1 MTAGPSAMSR
11 ALEVRAPAAAER
23 DAILAHLRAHPQE
36 NLFLIDLVARAGG
49 APLPGEM
56 RTEIAVAF
64 RGGEV
69 VGVVALRP
77 SVVFDAAIE
86 PEVVE
91 GFVPLL
97 EPLAVGLVKSA
108 APAVEVLWRR
118 LSRRGERRAVVDRIE
133 TAYALRP
140 HGAHLAAPLPKH
152 LVRTASRSD
161 LESLVYA
168 ARESLREESRPDPFA
183 GDIRG
188 FRRWVHGR
196 VQRARVVE
204 SGGHIAYVGYADVQ
218 LREGWLLQ
226 GIYTWPEERRR
237 GFGTTGTSALC
248 REAFA
253 AGAEHVQLAVVD
265 GNEPAHALYEGLGFK
280 PFARLRT
287 ILFT

>member
-1 MTAGPSAMSR
+1 MSR

-218 LREGWLLQ
+218 LR
-226 GIYTWPEERRR
+226 RRR